1 MNYRIDWLQFLAA
14 ILALTSYAATIV
26 AMFMFYI
33 PWPIT
38 VPLMV
43 MTMTA
48 SAVWSSRRDRH
59 ETQTERRRND

>member
-1 MNYRIDWLQFLAA
+1 MNRYRIDWIQFLAA
-14 ILALTSYAATIV
+14 ILALTSYSATIV
-26 AMFMFYI
+26 ACFAFYV

-43 MTMTA
+43 VTMSA

-59 ETQTERRRND
+59 ETQGAVR

>member
-1 MNYRIDWLQFLAA
+1 MNRYRIDWIQFLAA

-26 AMFMFYI
+26 ACFAFYV

-43 MTMTA
+43 MTMSA
-48 SAVWSSRRDRH
+48 SAVWSHRRDQH
-59 ETQTERRRND
+59 ETQGVAR

>member
-1 MNYRIDWLQFLAA
+1 MRRYHIDWIQFLAA

-26 AMFMFYI
+26 ACFAAYV

-43 MTMTA
+43 VTMVA

-59 ETQTERRRND
+59 ETQGATR